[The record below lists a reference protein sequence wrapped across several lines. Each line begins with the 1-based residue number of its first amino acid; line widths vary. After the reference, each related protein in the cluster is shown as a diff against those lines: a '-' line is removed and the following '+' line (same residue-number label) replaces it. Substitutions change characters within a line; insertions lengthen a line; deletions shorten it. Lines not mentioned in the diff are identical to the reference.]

1 MYIKGEN
8 LLDPYLWELM
18 MEQNKCIPLSQD
30 KSLLNLQK
38 KIASV
43 YGPLCRIWVV
53 LEMEK

>member
-18 MEQNKCIPLSQD
+18 VEQNKCIPLSQD